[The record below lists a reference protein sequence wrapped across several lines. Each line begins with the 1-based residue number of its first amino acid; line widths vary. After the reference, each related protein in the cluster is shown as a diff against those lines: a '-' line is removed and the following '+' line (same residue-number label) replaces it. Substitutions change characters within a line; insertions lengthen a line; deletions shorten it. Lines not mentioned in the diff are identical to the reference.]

1 MINDFSI
8 DNEEIVTVLSLI
20 AQEHNETFDISFVP
34 PLAVFVKTN
43 TQLFISIVR
52 FKQIFLKLRNDE
64 ADISRALVSI

>member
-34 PLAVFVKTN
+34 RLAVFVKTS

-64 ADISRALVSI
+64 ADISRALVST